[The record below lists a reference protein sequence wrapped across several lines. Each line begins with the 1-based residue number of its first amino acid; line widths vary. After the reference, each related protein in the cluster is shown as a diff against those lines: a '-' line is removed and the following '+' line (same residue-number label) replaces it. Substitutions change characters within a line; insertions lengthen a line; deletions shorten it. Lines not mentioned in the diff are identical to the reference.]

1 MALELVAGSTL
12 PELCRLSKMS
22 KATGEGK
29 AKGRCEKANTC
40 LLYYLVCSCVYGLE
54 VRIKAE
60 LRHLQG
66 TKDSQSSDSQHRAL
80 SITSIFHTPSV

>member
-29 AKGRCEKANTC
+29 AKGRCEKANTS

-66 TKDSQSSDSQHRAL
+66 KKRL
-80 SITSIFHTPSV
+80 SVL